1 MIERGDTEIYL
12 RLPQFQETILAVGAQ
27 QILMRVMRQAD
38 HVLFVNLNRGA
49 IINYKN
55 NIMIKTRTMRT
66 TDHRQITHIECSLE
80 LPRGRGEA
88 IQHEILTDAI
98 NELAARAHHGADKI
112 TALTLAARERSDYLA
127 LHIHNY
133 YRVRTIAHDEVL
145 RVTRKRMYTVDR

>member
-38 HVLFVNLNRGA
+38 HVLFVN
-49 IINYKN
+49 
-55 NIMIKTRTMRT
+55 
-66 TDHRQITHIECSLE
+66 IECSLE